1 MEAERMSLYKEAGAR
16 IRALRLE
23 KGYTRESMAA
33 HIKLSGKFLYEI
45 EFGRKGF
52 SADVLLRIANYL
64 GTGCDYIMTGKE
76 SVKKDMNKN

>member
-1 MEAERMSLYKEAGAR
+1 MGAERMSLYKEAGAR
-16 IRALRLE
+16 IKALRLE

-64 GTGCDYIMTGKE
+64 DTGCDYIMTGKE
-76 SVKKDMNKN
+76 CMIKERHE

>member
-1 MEAERMSLYKEAGAR
+1 MEAERMRLYKEIGAR
-16 IRALRLE
+16 IKALRLE

-52 SADVLLRIANYL
+52 SVDVLLRIGNWLWLYYDRK
-64 GTGCDYIMTGKE
+64 GIHHKRKRYE
-76 SVKKDMNKN
+76 

>member
-1 MEAERMSLYKEAGAR
+1 MEAKRMSLYKEAGAR
-16 IRALRLE
+16 IRAIRLE

-64 GTGCDYIMTGKE
+64 ETDCNYIMTGK
-76 SVKKDMNKN
+76 SNIKQNL

>member
-1 MEAERMSLYKEAGAR
+1 MEAKRMSLYKEAGAR
-16 IRALRLE
+16 IRAIRLE

-33 HIKLSGKFLYEI
+33 HIKLSGKFLYDI

-64 GTGCDYIMTGKE
+64 ETGCDYIMTGKE
-76 SVKKDMNKN
+76 CVIKERHE

>member
-1 MEAERMSLYKEAGAR
+1 
-16 IRALRLE
+16 
-23 KGYTRESMAA
+23 MAA

-64 GTGCDYIMTGKE
+64 ETGCDYIMTGKE
-76 SVKKDMNKN
+76 CVIKERHE

>member
-1 MEAERMSLYKEAGAR
+1 
-16 IRALRLE
+16 
-23 KGYTRESMAA
+23 MAT

-64 GTGCDYIMTGKE
+64 ETDCNYIMTGK
-76 SVKKDMNKN
+76 SNIKQNL